1 MYSSTA
7 KHFLNFKLFKKTA
20 HKPHI
25 SSKMTNYMNSNA

>member
-7 KHFLNFKLFKKTA
+7 KHFLNFKLIKKTA